1 MDETLDLIW
10 WRIYCIC
17 CLCKCA
23 LCIECTHTIQNWQ
36 WMKLY
41 LSYIS
46 TDNWREG
53 FIVFFAV
60 GSPFA
65 SFASHLILICG
76 TAVVSLKA
84 KYIFML
90 TWPPGLFREPADEL
104 HGVQPAGAVLHLHQP
119 AALRLLQPEHPGGP
133 PPARRRPPGQDPRR
147 RDQPRALA
155 RPPRRLEAEER
166 VHHKHQARRQHQG
179 KWFGNFTLNI

>member
-1 MDETLDLIW
+1 M
-10 WRIYCIC
+10 
-17 CLCKCA
+17 
-23 LCIECTHTIQNWQ
+23 
-36 WMKLY
+36 
-41 LSYIS
+41 
-46 TDNWREG
+46 
-53 FIVFFAV
+53 
-60 GSPFA
+60 
-65 SFASHLILICG
+65 
-76 TAVVSLKA
+76 
-84 KYIFML
+84 
-90 TWPPGLFREPADEL
+90 FREPADEL

-179 KWFGNFTLNI
+179 K